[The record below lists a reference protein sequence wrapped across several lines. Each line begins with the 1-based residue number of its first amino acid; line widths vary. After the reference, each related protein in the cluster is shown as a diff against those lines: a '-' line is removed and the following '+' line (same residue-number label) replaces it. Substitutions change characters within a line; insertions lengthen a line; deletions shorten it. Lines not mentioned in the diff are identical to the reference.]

1 MAGGK
6 ETTRQ
11 KMINMMYLVLLAM
24 LALNV
29 SDTILNAFKNI
40 NDSLDAAKSN
50 VSASLDQKFSAFQ
63 NTELKNKPERAKP
76 LWDKAQLA
84 KKYADDLN
92 RDIQRLKDLFL
103 QKGDGLDPETGDFVL
118 RDNTD
123 IAQAIMINQKEGEKL
138 KAKINDTRAKLIAL
152 LDARDRNNVSFT
164 LDALDPK
171 KAINGKKS
179 WEDVNF
185 GEGTPLT
192 AANTIL
198 TKIQADLHNAE
209 AEIVTKIFGELN
221 PTQMTLDKFKAVAVP
236 SGSYV
241 IQGQPYKAE
250 VFLTAS
256 DSKSNPE
263 ISVGGSALSVKDGVG
278 TYTGG
283 TGSVGSFTWRGTIR
297 VKQANGEVQ
306 TYETQPI
313 TYQVAKP
320 SATVASTNLN
330 VIYAGIP
337 NPFSISAPGFPLES
351 IKASISAGSM
361 SGGSGKFMINV
372 PGSMIGNQVTINVSA
387 SADGKTLGLGSTAF
401 RVKPVPNPVAKF
413 AGKMGGVISGNVMAR
428 ENEISAVLENFEF
441 DIKPRVT
448 KFNVTVVRPRQDAQ
462 VYYCQ
467 GDNFNAQAKAALSN
481 LPFKSVV
488 YIDNIVAQM
497 PDGRTPTL
505 NSMVFTVQ

>member
-11 KMINMMYLVLLAM
+11 KMINIMYLVLLAM

-40 NDSLDAAKSN
+40 NDSLDASKTN
-50 VSASLDQKFSAFQ
+50 VSTSLDQVFSSFQ
-63 NTELKNKPERAKP
+63 NTELKNKPERAQP
-76 LWDKAQLA
+76 LWDRAQKAKA
-84 KKYADDLN
+84 YADELN
-92 RDIQRLKDLFL
+92 ADIEKLKEEFKT
-103 QKGDGLDPETGDFVL
+103 KGDGINPETGDFVL
-118 RDNTD
+118 RENMD
-123 IAQAIMINQKEGEKL
+123 IAQDIMINKKQGVKL
-138 KAKINDTRAKLIAL
+138 KTKINDTRAKLIGL
-152 LDARDRNNVSFT
+152 LDKADQANVAFS
-164 LDALDPK
+164 LEAKD
-171 KAINGKKS
+171 GKRK

-198 TKIQADLHNAE
+198 TKLQADLKNAE
-209 AEIVTKIFGELN
+209 AEVVKKIFGALN

-256 DSKSNPE
+256 DSRSNPD
-263 ISVGGSALSVKDGVG
+263 ISVNGSAIAVKDGIG

-283 TGSVGSFTWRGTIR
+283 TSSVGEFTWKGTIR
-297 VKQANGEVQ
+297 VKQANGEVK

-313 TYQVAKP
+313 KYQVAKP
-320 SATVASTNLN
+320 SATVSSTNLN

-351 IKASISAGSM
+351 VKASISAGSL
-361 SGGSGKFMINV
+361 SGGAGKFMVNV
-372 PGSMIGNQVTINVSA
+372 PGSMIGKEVAINVSA
-387 SADGKTLGLGSTAF
+387 ASDGKTISLGSNTF
-401 RVKPVPNPVAKF
+401 RVKAVPNPVAKF
-413 AGKMGGVISGNVMAR
+413 GGKMGGPISGNKIA
-428 ENEISAVLENFEF
+428 NEDRVEAVLENFEF
-441 DIKPRVT
+441 NIPVRVT
-448 KFNVTVVRPRQDAQ
+448 KFTVVVVRPRQDPQ
-462 VYYCQ
+462 SYYCQ
-467 GDNFNAQAKAALSN
+467 GDNFNAQAKAAMAN

-488 YIDNIVAQM
+488 YIENIMAQM
-497 PDGRTPTL
+497 PDGRTPIL

>member
-40 NDSLDAAKSN
+40 NDSLDDSRTN
-50 VSASLDQKFSAFQ
+50 VSTGLEQKFNAFRD
-63 NTELKNKPERAKP
+63 TELKNKPERAKP
-76 LWDKAQLA
+76 LWDKAQQA
-84 KKYADDLN
+84 KAYADDLN
-92 RDIQRLKDLFL
+92 KDIIRLKSEFETA
-103 QKGDGLDPETGDFVL
+103 GEGFDPETGDFVL
-118 RDNTD
+118 RDNQD
-123 IAQAIMINQKEGEKL
+123 ISANIMINKKEGAKL
-138 KAKINDTRAKLIAL
+138 KAKINETRAKLIAL
-152 LDARDRNNVSFT
+152 LDPKDRANVSFS
-164 LDALDPK
+164 LEAKDPVK
-171 KAINGKKS
+171 TGTGKK

-185 GEGTPLT
+185 GEGIPLT

-198 TKIQADLHNAE
+198 TKIQSDIQNAE

-263 ISVGGSALSVKDGVG
+263 ISVGGSSLAVKDGVG

-283 TGSVGSFTWRGTIR
+283 TSSVGSFTWRGTIR
-297 VKQANGEVQ
+297 VKQANGEVK

-320 SATVASTNLN
+320 SATVASKNLN

-351 IKASISAGSM
+351 IKASM
-361 SGGSGKFMINV
+361 SGGSISGSGGNFMVNV
-372 PGSMIGNQVTINVSA
+372 GGGMIGNEVSISVSA
-387 SADGKTLGLGSTAF
+387 SADGKSLNLGTNKF
-401 RVKPVPNPVAKF
+401 RVKAVPNPTAKF
-413 AGKMGGVISGNVMAR
+413 AGKMGGIISGNVLAR
-428 ENEISAVLENFEF
+428 ENQVVAVLENFEF
-441 DIKPRVT
+441 DIKARVT

-462 VYYCQ
+462 VFYCQ
-467 GDNFNAQAKAALSN
+467 GDNFNAAAKAALSN

-488 YIDNIVAQM
+488 YIDNIQAAM

-505 NSMVFTVQ
+505 NSMVFTVN

>member
-40 NDSLDAAKSN
+40 NDSLDDSRAN
-50 VSASLDQKFSAFQ
+50 VSTSLEQVFNAFRD
-63 NTELKNKPERAKP
+63 TELKNKPERAQP
-76 LWDKAQLA
+76 LWDKAQKA
-84 KKYADDLN
+84 KTYADELN
-92 RDIQRLKDLFL
+92 KEIVRLKEEF
-103 QKGDGLDPETGDFVL
+103 KTAGDGIDPETGDFVL
-118 RDNTD
+118 RENQD
-123 IAQAIMINQKEGEKL
+123 IAANIMINKKEGAKL
-138 KAKINDTRAKLIAL
+138 KAKINETRTKLIAL
-152 LDARDRNNVSFT
+152 LDKKDQANVSFS
-164 LDALDPK
+164 LEAKDSSKAGNK
-171 KAINGKKS
+171 K
-179 WEDVNF
+179 WEDINF
-185 GEGTPLT
+185 GEGIPLT

-198 TKIQADLHNAE
+198 TKIQSDVQNAE
-209 AEIVTKIFGELN
+209 AEIVKKIFGELN
-221 PTQMTLDKFKAVAVP
+221 PTQMTLDQFKAVAVP

-256 DSKSNPE
+256 DSKSNPD
-263 ISVGGSALSVKDGVG
+263 ISVGGNALAVKDGVG

-283 TGSVGSFTWRGTIR
+283 TGSVGSFTWKGTIR
-297 VKQANGEVQ
+297 VKQANGEVK

-320 SATVASTNLN
+320 SATVSSTNLN

-337 NPFSISAPGFPLES
+337 NPFSISAPGFSLES
-351 IKASISAGSM
+351 IKASM
-361 SGGSGKFMINV
+361 SGGSISGGAGKFMVNV
-372 PGSMIGNQVTINVSA
+372 GGGMIGKEVSISVSA
-387 SADGKTLGLGSTAF
+387 SADGKSLNLGTNKF
-401 RVKPVPNPVAKF
+401 RVKAVPNPTAKF
-413 AGKMGGVISGNVMAR
+413 AGKMGGIISGNVLAR
-428 ENEISAVLENFEF
+428 ENQVLAVLENFEF
-441 DIKPRVT
+441 DIKARVT

-462 VYYCQ
+462 VFYCQ
-467 GDNFNAQAKAALSN
+467 GDNFNAAAKNALSN

-488 YIDNIVAQM
+488 YIDNIQAAM

-505 NSMVFTVQ
+505 NSMVFTVN